1 MARRTP
7 PLQAVEAFL
16 FATRAQNFRAA
27 AEQLSLSPSGFSR
40 RIRSLEDFL
49 GTVLFDR
56 SAASPTLTPAGEQY
70 LCEIEPAIEA
80 IRAATLTLSETGEPK
95 RLRMMSPHSFA
106 ITWLM
111 PRLSGFLDCN
121 SDLEI
126 DIVISRDL
134 SMLRSGR
141 ADLAVVSGPRALGEL
156 PSQHLMSIS
165 GALVSAPALTGGRL
179 PPRNFDELAGHRL
192 LGVDTPSD
200 LWPRWLSRIGYCGEA
215 LPEPIKF
222 ETLSLMYEAAANG
235 LGVTIAFP
243 AVCERYFRDGRLRP
257 CFGTCTSLDWD
268 YRLVYPNPKIA
279 RSRSVRRLASWIE
292 EEMAKSLADF
302 SALLPP
308 DSTSSR
314 VPGTVAH

>member
-16 FATRAQNFRAA
+16 FATRARNFRAA

-40 RIRSLEDFL
+40 RIRALEDFL

-56 SAASPTLTPAGEQY
+56 SAASPTLTRAGERY
-70 LCEIEPAIEA
+70 LRRIEPAVDA
-80 IRAATLTLSETGEPK
+80 IRAATVALSEGNEPN

-121 SDLEI
+121 PDLEV

-134 SMLRSGR
+134 SMLRNNH

-165 GALVSAPALTGGRL
+165 GALVSAPTLVGGRL

-192 LGVDTPSD
+192 LGVDTPPD
-200 LWPRWLSRIGYCGEA
+200 LWPRWLSRIGYCGEV

-235 LGVTIAFP
+235 LGITIAFP

-257 CFGTCTSLDWD
+257 CFGTCTTLDWD
-268 YRLVYPNPKIA
+268 YRLVYPNPRAA
-279 RSRSVRRLASWIE
+279 RSRTIRRLASWIE
-292 EEMAKSLADF
+292 EEMAKSLINF
-302 SALLPP
+302 STLLPTN
-308 DSTSSR
+308 DHSSNASR
-314 VPGTVAH
+314 ALAH